1 MQKAKPGYKLVKSL
15 FGKEIE
21 IPEEWESIIVQDIS
35 EHITKGTTP
44 TTEGS
49 KFVEKGIPFIKVE
62 NIDSVGNIQINNCHL
77 IDSQTHKKLLRSQLI
92 ENDILFSIAG
102 TLGRVG
108 LIKKD
113 QTPCNTNQAIS
124 IIRLKN
130 KKCNLFYLFFFL
142 RSVFIKKQIRRLET
156 VGAQPNLSLNQV
168 SNFQFFMPT
177 LLEQQKIASIL
188 SNVDNLIESYE
199 KTIQTTKKLKT
210 GLMQTLLTRGIDH
223 KKFKTVNL
231 GVRSQEIEIPEEWKL
246 IGIFDICSDI
256 FLGLTS
262 KVDYVESEGIPL
274 IRANNISDGKLS
286 FDKARFISKDQ
297 HVFLTRNHKPKYGD
311 VLVTKSGSLGVCA
324 IVDSNQEF
332 SIYESIIDLQPNPKL
347 LNSKFLL
354 YLLRDNE
361 VQNKLKSDTVGSTVG
376 HINLIGFR
384 KLKIPLPSLDEQQ
397 KIVSILSS
405 VDDEISKLELKK
417 KSAESLKKGLMQ
429 KLLTGQIR
437 VQV

>member
-130 KKCNLFYLFFFL
+130 KKCNLFYLFFF
-142 RSVFIKKQIRRLET
+142 T
-156 VGAQPNLSLNQV
+156 
-168 SNFQFFMPT
+168 
-177 LLEQQKIASIL
+177 
-188 SNVDNLIESYE
+188 
-199 KTIQTTKKLKT
+199 
-210 GLMQTLLTRGIDH
+210 
-223 KKFKTVNL
+223 
-231 GVRSQEIEIPEEWKL
+231 
-246 IGIFDICSDI
+246 
-256 FLGLTS
+256 
-262 KVDYVESEGIPL
+262 
-274 IRANNISDGKLS
+274 
-286 FDKARFISKDQ
+286 
-297 HVFLTRNHKPKYGD
+297 
-311 VLVTKSGSLGVCA
+311 
-324 IVDSNQEF
+324 
-332 SIYESIIDLQPNPKL
+332 
-347 LNSKFLL
+347 
-354 YLLRDNE
+354 
-361 VQNKLKSDTVGSTVG
+361 
-376 HINLIGFR
+376 
-384 KLKIPLPSLDEQQ
+384 
-397 KIVSILSS
+397 
-405 VDDEISKLELKK
+405 
-417 KSAESLKKGLMQ
+417 
-429 KLLTGQIR
+429 
-437 VQV
+437 